1 MKTCHSG
8 VWNLSFRFSSSFDE
22 IPESKRTLKLDAGII
37 KNINRHDK
45 ATAKDKMNKQEFK
58 EVAKNYN
65 VIPVYET
72 ITADLLTPV
81 LAYLRI
87 RGKGKFTFLLESVE
101 GIGRLA
107 RYSFIGYSP
116 SATII
121 SNQNKIFIS
130 DDKNSEVVNSKL
142 LAYLS
147 RKVNSFKHPKIEGL
161 PDFTG
166 GIVGYLGF
174 EVISEIENS
183 IIFNNKKDDE
193 FPEAMLGMFDSI
205 IAFDHYKHRIIL
217 IQNVFIEEKSNLDE
231 LYENAKSKMEHLKTI
246 IQRPI
251 DLPETFKLT
260 GEIKD
265 QINKE
270 LFEKK
275 IESSKKNIYDGD
287 VFQLVLSERF
297 SSEYKGDLAN
307 VYRALRIINPSPYMY
322 IMEFDENLS
331 IIGTSPE
338 DLLKVNNQRATIL
351 PIAGTRRR
359 GRTEEEDLS
368 LENELLADEKEI
380 AEHTMLVDLARND
393 LGRVCKHNTVE
404 VTEMMNVHRFSHV
417 MHIVSRVEG
426 ELKNDKNCIDALKAS
441 FPAGTVSGAPKIRA
455 IQLIEDYEEIS
466 RGPYAG
472 SVGYIDFKGNMDMCI
487 AIRTLFADR
496 KKICWQA
503 GAGIVADSKAELE
516 LKEIKNKA
524 AVLESALKYA
534 EVIDESFSH

>member
-1 MKTCHSG
+1 
-8 VWNLSFRFSSSFDE
+8 
-22 IPESKRTLKLDAGII
+22 
-37 KNINRHDK
+37 
-45 ATAKDKMNKQEFK
+45 MNKQQFK
-58 EVAKNYN
+58 KYAKDYN
-65 VIPVYET
+65 VIPIYET

-87 RGKGKFTFLLESVE
+87 RKKGDFSFLLESVE

-107 RYSFIGYSP
+107 RYSFIGHSP
-116 SATII
+116 SSTII
-121 SNQNKIFIS
+121 SNKKKVVIS
-130 DDKNSEVVNSKL
+130 KQTNSEEVKTKL
-142 LAYLS
+142 LDYLS
-147 RKVNSFKHPKIEGL
+147 SQVDSFNHPKIDDL

-193 FPEAMLGMFDSI
+193 FPEAMLGLFDSI

-217 IQNVFIEEKSNLDE
+217 ITNVFVNEESKLDD
-231 LYENAKSKMEHLKTI
+231 LYLKAKKKIGDLKVL
-246 IQRPI
+246 IQQPVE
-251 DLPETFKLT
+251 LPEIFQLT
-260 GEIKD
+260 DKVND
-265 QINKE
+265 QINKLRFHE
-270 LFEKK
+270 K
-275 IESSKKNIYDGD
+275 IEKIKSNIYAGD

-297 SSEYKGDLAN
+297 SSNYKGDLVN
-307 VYRALRIINPSPYMY
+307 LYRALRIINPSPYMY
-322 IMEFDENLS
+322 VFEFNENLT

-338 DLLKVNNQRATIL
+338 DLLKVRNNKATIL

-359 GRTEEEDLS
+359 GKSKEEDLE
-368 LENELLADEKEI
+368 LEREFLADTKEV

-393 LGRVCKHNTVE
+393 LGRVCKHNTVK

-426 ELKNDKNCIDALKAS
+426 KLKEDKNCIDALKAS

-455 IQLIEDYEEIS
+455 VQLIDEYEEIG

-472 SVGYIDFKGNMDMCI
+472 SVGYIDFKGNLDMCI
-487 AIRTLFADR
+487 AIRTLFADS
-496 KKICWQA
+496 KKIYWQA

-516 LKEIKNKA
+516 LKEIKNKS
-524 AVLESALKYA
+524 AVLENALKYA
-534 EVIDESFSH
+534 RDIDENFSN